1 VKQKDNNKFDF
12 EKQKKEFI
20 KEEEEEESQDNY
32 DNALNDE
39 VKTNENVD
47 KNISASDFDPEQVLY
62 AIRKALLGYD
72 KRDNEWV
79 RVSYPLARTEFIT
92 LYINSIRALVN
103 FHNMFSQISGDE
115 SAFNM
120 LEGLKEITFAAVDY
134 GVEEEHIETLIN
146 IYDTLKQTFYGIII
160 EGRGTENVKQVLISA
175 YKDISALNMPQ
186 QQTGIINLEA
196 IKQYI
201 K

>member
-1 VKQKDNNKFDF
+1 MKQKDNNKFDF

>member
-1 VKQKDNNKFDF
+1 MKQQNNNKFDF
-12 EKQKKEFI
+12 EKQKKEFVRD
-20 KEEEEEESQDNY
+20 EESEPEDNY
-32 DNALNDE
+32 EEALNDE
-39 VKTNENVD
+39 VKTNENVSN
-47 KNISASDFDPEQVLY
+47 NISAADFDPEQVLY

-134 GVEEEHIETLIN
+134 GIEEEHIETLIN

-175 YKDISALNMPQ
+175 YKDISALNQTQ
-186 QQTGIINLEA
+186 QNTGIINLEA

>member
-1 VKQKDNNKFDF
+1 MKQKDNNKFDF

-20 KEEEEEESQDNY
+20 TEEDEESQDNY